1 MPKAAQLNQKKDI
14 QMATATRSASSN
26 QSRPKTLFICL
37 IGFLFMVAVF
47 SVGIVNWLQE
57 RSSAA
62 AMWTPE
68 RIELIRSSTKLRQ
81 DLAELNELCRG
92 FEKQICIYAYKASR
106 TIREADL
113 EEKNAQLSEMLQRG
127 RP

>member
-1 MPKAAQLNQKKDI
+1 
-14 QMATATRSASSN
+14 MATATRSASSN